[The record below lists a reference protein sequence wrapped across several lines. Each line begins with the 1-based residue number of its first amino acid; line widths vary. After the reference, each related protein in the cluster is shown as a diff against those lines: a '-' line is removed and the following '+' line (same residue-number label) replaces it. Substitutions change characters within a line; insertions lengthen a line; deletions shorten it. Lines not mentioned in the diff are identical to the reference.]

1 VESTKSDMPS
11 GAPLPEDANI
21 GSFSLTPPWLV
32 DISKLEWLGEISSLR
47 ERTRA
52 ELPALIK
59 QRRLPPANRVLGT
72 GYQLAKALFL
82 WNLIERRSGGSV
94 SKRGISHRLR
104 DAFEELGPTYIK
116 LGQIL
121 SAGNGIFPEELVGE
135 FKSLLDQVKPE
146 PFSVVR
152 KTVEAE
158 LKRPLEDIF
167 SEFDSRP
174 LAAASIAQVH
184 VAKLRSG
191 EEVVVKVQ
199 RPNVAELV
207 RRDLAAMSWIAPALV
222 GRIPIS
228 ALANPPALVELFAE
242 TIIEELDFRLEAANM
257 LDIAQILAK
266 TNQRALIVPRPHHR
280 FVTRKVLVMER
291 LKGFNWDDVSGML
304 DAGIDTAQVVS
315 AGMIAFMEG
324 AMIYGVFHGDLHG
337 GNLLVLNTGEVGLLD
352 YGITGRLGEKKRL
365 AFLRLLIGG
374 TINDVHMQV
383 SALRDMGALP
393 LDTDLE
399 AVIKELGLEGPALDP
414 TAMTPDELVSEIR
427 NLTKALLGFGAKM
440 PKELMLFVKNMIFLD
455 SAMVSLAPNL
465 DLFAEITQLA
475 TYFTSKYGE
484 QFAKDIGVDLRQTP
498 IDLLGVKESLGLDP
512 STDTLTYKEL
522 VERREIIRK
531 RMEAGGRNRPA
542 RKRISSTWSFAKKL
556 ASKKG

>member
-1 VESTKSDMPS
+1 
-11 GAPLPEDANI
+11 
-21 GSFSLTPPWLV
+21 
-32 DISKLEWLGEISSLR
+32 
-47 ERTRA
+47 
-52 ELPALIK
+52 
-59 QRRLPPANRVLGT
+59 
-72 GYQLAKALFL
+72 
-82 WNLIERRSGGSV
+82 
-94 SKRGISHRLR
+94 
-104 DAFEELGPTYIK
+104 
-116 LGQIL
+116 
-121 SAGNGIFPEELVGE
+121 
-135 FKSLLDQVKPE
+135 
-146 PFSVVR
+146 
-152 KTVEAE
+152 
-158 LKRPLEDIF
+158 
-167 SEFDSRP
+167 
-174 LAAASIAQVH
+174 
-184 VAKLRSG
+184 
-191 EEVVVKVQ
+191 
-199 RPNVAELV
+199 
-207 RRDLAAMSWIAPALV
+207 
-222 GRIPIS
+222 
-228 ALANPPALVELFAE
+228 
-242 TIIEELDFRLEAANM
+242 
-257 LDIAQILAK
+257 
-266 TNQRALIVPRPHHR
+266 
-280 FVTRKVLVMER
+280 MER

-542 RKRISSTWSFAKKL
+542 RKRISA
-556 ASKKG
+556 